1 MVFLSSWLQFSVS
14 GLTLAKKAKADR
26 LVVLCKSVA
35 TGHGRMK
42 ARPRLADKLEFIDWD
57 PSIKQAV
64 LYKEEKK
71 VSPRVAALR
80 ETRSKRGKV
89 TDKENTPKIEK
100 EAKEG
105 TPKNGTPLIKPSKL
119 GTPKLGTPKV
129 SP

>member
-1 MVFLSSWLQFSVS
+1 MVFLTSWLQFSVS
-14 GLTLAKKAKADR
+14 GLSLAKKAKADR

-71 VSPRVAALR
+71 VRSIRDHQIVQVTRLR
-80 ETRSKRGKV
+80 TTNIIDNKC
-89 TDKENTPKIEK
+89 
-100 EAKEG
+100 
-105 TPKNGTPLIKPSKL
+105 PSL
-119 GTPKLGTPKV
+119 CRDP
-129 SP
+129 SSI